1 MAISAAALCPFGSDA
16 AEMEF
21 TYNVNDDV
29 PMVYGF
35 KKKETYDVAIRIAD
49 PTLVGTRVT
58 SMKVDF
64 PVKDGAFE
72 NVTAWLSKELKLEN
86 KKNVPDICSV
96 EATVSDEWL
105 EVSFPEPYTIT
116 EEGVYVGY
124 SFSITDLDEALYH
137 WPTNPIAV
145 VEGDAADGLYVHS
158 SRTQLKWASIVSK
171 LGAVSSMVV
180 MLDTDYGENGAAASL
195 PESCYVAVGYQYPV
209 SLRVINH
216 GTNPLTTFTY
226 SYAAGSYTGSGTV
239 NLDDPVEGIGEFAD
253 VQVMLDAIPEIG
265 TYPFEFTVDTVNGV
279 ENTDISATATSSLV
293 VMPFV
298 PVNRPLVEEFTGLGC
313 GYCPR
318 GYIAMEEMP
327 NLFGDRFVGMAYH
340 SQSYESGCM
349 VTLSNDEFPF
359 SVGGFPSGTINRTSE
374 MDPSLFPSVWA
385 SYAQG
390 MPVADVDVALEWA
403 DEEMT
408 RLTAHASARFVQDI
422 KDAGYKLSIA
432 LVADGLK
439 NEAWG
444 QSNYYRG
451 KDPDGVESPLWDLF
465 INGQSK
471 VYGLTFNDVVAYY
484 KDVHGIEGSLPA
496 EITAGDTY
504 TFDYSI
510 ETADVVNLKG
520 EQFINPE
527 ATVKAVAVV
536 LDASGRPVNCN
547 KSNSV
552 AWDPSGVDTIISG
565 ANVVSTSY
573 YDLQGRK
580 VANPDKGIF
589 VKVVKLDNGETI
601 RTRVAR

>member
-145 VEGDAADGLYVHS
+145 VEGDAVDGLYVHS

-171 LGAVSSMVV
+171 LGAVSSMAV

-195 PESCYVAVGYQYPV
+195 PESCYVAVGERYPV
-209 SLRVINH
+209 GLRVINH

-239 NLDDPVEGIGEFAD
+239 NLDEPVEGIGEFAD

-265 TYPFEFTVDTVNGV
+265 TYPFEFTVNTVNGV

-359 SVGGFPSGTINRTSE
+359 SVGGFPSGTINRISE
-374 MDPSLFPSVWA
+374 MDPSFFPSVWA

-408 RLTAHASARFVQDI
+408 RLTVHASARFVRDI
-422 KDAGYKLSIA
+422 KDAGYRLSIA

-444 QSNYYRG
+444 QSNYYKG

-484 KDVHGIEGSLPA
+484 KNVDGIEGSLPA
-496 EITAGDTY
+496 EIVAGDTY

-527 ATVKAVAVV
+527 ATVKAVTVII
-536 LDASGRPVNCN
+536 DADDRPVNCN
-547 KSNSV
+547 KSNSI
-552 AWDPSGVDTIISG
+552 AWDPSGVDHIISG
-565 ANVVSTSY
+565 GNVVATTY
-573 YDLQGRK
+573 YDLQGHK
-580 VANPDKGIF
+580 VADPDKGIF
-589 VKVVKLDNGETI
+589 VKVDRLDNGGTI

>member
-145 VEGDAADGLYVHS
+145 VEGDAVDGLYVHS

-195 PESCYVAVGYQYPV
+195 PESCYVAVGEQYPV

-239 NLDDPVEGIGEFAD
+239 NLDEPVEGIGEFAD

-349 VTLSNDEFPF
+349 VTISNDNFPI
-359 SVGGFPSGTINRTSE
+359 SVGGFPSGTINRISE

-408 RLTAHASARFVQDI
+408 RLTAHASARFVRDI

-520 EQFINPE
+520 GQFINPE

-536 LDASGRPVNCN
+536 LDASGRLVNCN

-552 AWDPSGVDTIISG
+552 AWDASGVDAVISG
-565 ANVVSTSY
+565 ANVVATTY

>member
-145 VEGDAADGLYVHS
+145 VEGDAVDGLYVHS

-195 PESCYVAVGYQYPV
+195 PESCYVAVGEQYPV
-209 SLRVINH
+209 GLRVINH
-216 GTNPLTTFTY
+216 GTNPLTTFSY
-226 SYAAGSYTGSGTV
+226 SYAAGSYTGNGTV
-239 NLDDPVEGIGEFAD
+239 NLDEPVEGIGEFAD
-253 VQVMLDAIPEIG
+253 VQVMLDAIPVIG

-279 ENTDISATATSSLV
+279 ENTDISSTATSSLV

-340 SQSYESGCM
+340 SRNYETGCM
-349 VTLSNDEFPF
+349 VTLTDDEFPF
-359 SVGGFPSGTINRTSE
+359 SVGGFPSGTINRISE

-385 SYAQG
+385 SYAEG

-408 RLTAHASARFVQDI
+408 RLTAHASARFVRDI

-496 EITAGDTY
+496 EIVAGDTY

-527 ATVKAVAVV
+527 ATVKAVAVII
-536 LDASGRPVNCN
+536 DAHDRPVNCN
-547 KSNSV
+547 KSNSI

-565 ANVVSTSY
+565 GKVVATAY

-580 VANPDKGIF
+580 VADPDKGIF
-589 VKVVKLDNGETI
+589 VKVVKLDNGDTI

>member
-145 VEGDAADGLYVHS
+145 VEGDAVDGLYVHS

-180 MLDTDYGENGAAASL
+180 MLDTDYGENGVAASL
-195 PESCYVAVGYQYPV
+195 PESCYVAVGEQYPV
-209 SLRVINH
+209 GLRVINH

-226 SYAAGSYTGSGTV
+226 SYAAGSYKGSGTV
-239 NLDDPVEGIGEFAD
+239 NLDEPVEGIGEFAD
-253 VQVMLDAIPEIG
+253 VQVMLDAIPVIG

-279 ENTDISATATSSLV
+279 ENTDISSTATSSLV

-340 SQSYESGCM
+340 SRNYETGCM
-349 VTLSNDEFPF
+349 VTLTDDEFPF
-359 SVGGFPSGTINRTSE
+359 SVGGFPSGTINRISE

-408 RLTAHASARFVQDI
+408 RLTAHASARFVRDI

-527 ATVKAVAVV
+527 ATVKAVAVII
-536 LDASGRPVNCN
+536 DADDRPVNCN
-547 KSNSV
+547 KSNSI

-565 ANVVSTSY
+565 ANVVATTY

-580 VANPDKGIF
+580 MANPDKGIF

>member
-145 VEGDAADGLYVHS
+145 VEGDAVDGLYVHS

-195 PESCYVAVGYQYPV
+195 PESCYVAVGEQYPV
-209 SLRVINH
+209 GLRVINH

-239 NLDDPVEGIGEFAD
+239 NLDEPVEGIGEFAD
-253 VQVMLDAIPEIG
+253 VQVMLDAIPVIG

-279 ENTDISATATSSLV
+279 ENTDISSTATSSLV

-340 SQSYESGCM
+340 SRNYETGCM
-349 VTLSNDEFPF
+349 VTLTDDEFPF
-359 SVGGFPSGTINRTSE
+359 SVGGFPSGTINRISE

-408 RLTAHASARFVQDI
+408 RLTAHASARFVRDI

-471 VYGLTFNDVVAYY
+471 VYDLTFNDVVAYY

-496 EITAGDTY
+496 EIVAGDTY

-527 ATVKAVAVV
+527 ATVKAVVVV
-536 LDASGRPVNCN
+536 LDANGRPVNCN

-565 ANVVSTSY
+565 ANVVATTY
-573 YDLQGRK
+573 YDIQGRK
-580 VANPDKGIF
+580 VADPDKGIF
-589 VKVVKLDNGETI
+589 VKVVKLDNGDTI

>member
-145 VEGDAADGLYVHS
+145 VEGDAVDGLYVHS

-195 PESCYVAVGYQYPV
+195 PESCYVAVGEQYPV

-239 NLDDPVEGIGEFAD
+239 NLDEPVEGIGEFAD

-349 VTLSNDEFPF
+349 VTISNDNFPI
-359 SVGGFPSGTINRTSE
+359 SVGGFPSGTINRISE

-408 RLTAHASARFVQDI
+408 RLTAHASARFVRDI

-552 AWDPSGVDTIISG
+552 AWDASGVDAVISG
-565 ANVVSTSY
+565 ANVVATAY

>member
-137 WPTNPIAV
+137 CPTNPIAV
-145 VEGDAADGLYVHS
+145 VEGDAVDGLYVHS

-195 PESCYVAVGYQYPV
+195 PESCYVAVGEQYPV
-209 SLRVINH
+209 GLRVINH

-239 NLDDPVEGIGEFAD
+239 NLDEPVEGIGEFAD
-253 VQVMLDAIPEIG
+253 VQVMLDAIPVIG

-279 ENTDISATATSSLV
+279 ENTDISSTATSSLV

-340 SQSYESGCM
+340 SRNYETGCM
-349 VTLSNDEFPF
+349 VTLTDDEFPF
-359 SVGGFPSGTINRTSE
+359 SVGGFPSGTINRISE

-408 RLTAHASARFVQDI
+408 RLTAHASARFVRDI

-527 ATVKAVAVV
+527 ATVKAVAVII
-536 LDASGRPVNCN
+536 DADDRPVNCN
-547 KSNSV
+547 KSNSI

-565 ANVVSTSY
+565 GKVVATTY

-580 VANPDKGIF
+580 VADPDKGIF
-589 VKVVKLDNGETI
+589 VKVVKLDNGDTI

>member
-58 SMKVDF
+58 SMKVDC

-72 NVTAWLSKELKLEN
+72 NVTAWLSRELKLEN

-105 EVSFPEPYTIT
+105 EVYHHRGGCNLQLCGRIIYGQRHCQSRRACR
-116 EEGVYVGY
+116 GY
-124 SFSITDLDEALYH
+124 RRVCRCA
-137 WPTNPIAV
+137 
-145 VEGDAADGLYVHS
+145 GDARCHS
-158 SRTQLKWASIVSK
+158 RDW
-171 LGAVSSMVV
+171 
-180 MLDTDYGENGAAASL
+180 
-195 PESCYVAVGYQYPV
+195 
-209 SLRVINH
+209 H
-216 GTNPLTTFTY
+216 
-226 SYAAGSYTGSGTV
+226 
-239 NLDDPVEGIGEFAD
+239 
-253 VQVMLDAIPEIG
+253 
-265 TYPFEFTVDTVNGV
+265 
-279 ENTDISATATSSLV
+279 IS
-293 VMPFV
+293 
-298 PVNRPLVEEFTGLGC
+298 
-313 GYCPR
+313 
-318 GYIAMEEMP
+318 
-327 NLFGDRFVGMAYH
+327 NLFGDRFVSMAYH

-359 SVGGFPSGTINRTSE
+359 SVGGFPSGTINRISE
-374 MDPSLFPSVWA
+374 MDPCLFPSVWA

-390 MPVADVDVALEWA
+390 MPAADVDAALEWA
-403 DEEMT
+403 DEKMT
-408 RLTAHASARFVQDI
+408 RLTAHASARFVRDI

-484 KDVHGIEGSLPA
+484 KDVDGIEGSLPA
-496 EITAGDTY
+496 EIVAGDTY
-504 TFDYSI
+504 TYDYSI
-510 ETADVVNLKG
+510 NVADVVNLKG

-527 ATVKAVAVV
+527 ATVKAVAVII
-536 LDASGRPVNCN
+536 DANGRPVNCN
-547 KSNSV
+547 KPNGI
-552 AWDPSGVDTIISG
+552 AWDPSGVDTIASG
-565 ANVVSTSY
+565 ANAVATGY
-573 YDLQGRK
+573 YDLQGRR

-589 VKVVKLDNGETI
+589 IKVVKLDNGETV

>member
-1 MAISAAALCPFGSDA
+1 MYPTSARWRPLSPTNGS
-16 AEMEF
+16 
-21 TYNVNDDV
+21 
-29 PMVYGF
+29 
-35 KKKETYDVAIRIAD
+35 R
-49 PTLVGTRVT
+49 
-58 SMKVDF
+58 S
-64 PVKDGAFE
+64 
-72 NVTAWLSKELKLEN
+72 
-86 KKNVPDICSV
+86 
-96 EATVSDEWL
+96 
-105 EVSFPEPYTIT
+105 TIT
-116 EEGVYVGY
+116 EEGV
-124 SFSITDLDEALYH
+124 
-137 WPTNPIAV
+137 
-145 VEGDAADGLYVHS
+145 
-158 SRTQLKWASIVSK
+158 
-171 LGAVSSMVV
+171 
-180 MLDTDYGENGAAASL
+180 
-195 PESCYVAVGYQYPV
+195 
-209 SLRVINH
+209 
-216 GTNPLTTFTY
+216 TY

-239 NLDDPVEGIGEFAD
+239 NLDEPVEGIGEFAD

-265 TYPFEFTVDTVNGV
+265 TYPFEFTVNTVNGV
-279 ENTDISATATSSLV
+279 ENTDISSTATSSLV
-293 VMPFV
+293 VMLFV

-359 SVGGFPSGTINRTSE
+359 SVGGFPSGTINRISE
-374 MDPSLFPSVWA
+374 MDPCLFPSVWA

-390 MPVADVDVALEWA
+390 MPAADVDAALEWA
-403 DEEMT
+403 DEKMT
-408 RLTAHASARFVQDI
+408 RLTAHASARFVRDI

-484 KDVHGIEGSLPA
+484 KDVDGIEGSLPA
-496 EITAGDTY
+496 EIVAGDTY
-504 TFDYSI
+504 TYDYSI
-510 ETADVVNLKG
+510 NVADVVNLKG

-527 ATVKAVAVV
+527 ATVKAVAVII
-536 LDASGRPVNCN
+536 DANGRPVNCN
-547 KSNSV
+547 KSNGI
-552 AWDPSGVDTIISG
+552 AWDPSGVDTIASG
-565 ANVVSTSY
+565 ANAVATGY
-573 YDLQGRK
+573 YDLQGRR

-589 VKVVKLDNGETI
+589 IKVVKLDNGETV

>member
-145 VEGDAADGLYVHS
+145 VEGDAVDGLYVHS

-195 PESCYVAVGYQYPV
+195 PESCYVAVGEQYPV

-239 NLDDPVEGIGEFAD
+239 NLDEPVEGIGEFAD
-253 VQVMLDAIPEIG
+253 VQVRLDAIPEIG

-298 PVNRPLVEEFTGLGC
+298 PVNRPLVEEFSGLGC

-349 VTLSNDEFPF
+349 VTISNDNFPI
-359 SVGGFPSGTINRTSE
+359 SVGGFPSGTINRISE

-408 RLTAHASARFVQDI
+408 RLTAHASARFVRDI

-510 ETADVVNLKG
+510 EIADVVNLKG

-552 AWDPSGVDTIISG
+552 AWDASGVDAVISG
-565 ANVVSTSY
+565 ANVVATTY

>member
-145 VEGDAADGLYVHS
+145 VEGDAVDGLYVHS

-195 PESCYVAVGYQYPV
+195 PESCYVAVGEQYPV
-209 SLRVINH
+209 GLRVINH

-239 NLDDPVEGIGEFAD
+239 NLDEPVEGIGEFAD
-253 VQVMLDAIPEIG
+253 VQVMLDAIPVIG

-279 ENTDISATATSSLV
+279 ENTDISSTATSSLV

-340 SQSYESGCM
+340 SRNYETGCM
-349 VTLSNDEFPF
+349 VTLTDDEFPF
-359 SVGGFPSGTINRTSE
+359 SVGGFPSGTINRISE

-408 RLTAHASARFVQDI
+408 RLTAHASARFVRDI

-496 EITAGDTY
+496 EIVAGDTY

-527 ATVKAVAVV
+527 ATVKAVAVII
-536 LDASGRPVNCN
+536 DADDRPVNCN
-547 KSNSV
+547 KSNSI

-565 ANVVSTSY
+565 GKVVATTY

-580 VANPDKGIF
+580 VAEIGRAH
-589 VKVVKLDNGETI
+589 V
-601 RTRVAR
+601 

>member
-145 VEGDAADGLYVHS
+145 VEGDAVDGLYVHS

-195 PESCYVAVGYQYPV
+195 PESCYVAVGEQYPV

-239 NLDDPVEGIGEFAD
+239 NLDEPVEGIGEFAD

-349 VTLSNDEFPF
+349 VTISNDNFPI
-359 SVGGFPSGTINRTSE
+359 SVGAFPSGTINRTSE

-408 RLTAHASARFVQDI
+408 RLTAHASARFVRDI

-552 AWDPSGVDTIISG
+552 AWDASGVDAVISG
-565 ANVVSTSY
+565 ANVVATAY